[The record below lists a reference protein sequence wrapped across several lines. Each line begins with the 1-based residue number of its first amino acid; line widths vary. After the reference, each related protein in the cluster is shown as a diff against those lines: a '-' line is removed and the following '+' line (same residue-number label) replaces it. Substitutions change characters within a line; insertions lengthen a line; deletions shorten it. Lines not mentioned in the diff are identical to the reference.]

1 MHRIKPSLLLPRFI
15 PSSNIPLRRN
25 HDRCLNEV
33 GTMAFRLGSRSVVRF
48 SGPDTLKF
56 LQGLLT
62 NDVRRLG
69 EQVSEAER
77 TSNVPTPNVSFATV
91 PPMYAALLTPQ
102 GRFLYDFFLYR
113 PSRPEERFDATGCRP
128 GSDPNGE
135 FELFADVD
143 SQVLDEIIQTLKR

>member
-1 MHRIKPSLLLPRFI
+1 MASR
-15 PSSNIPLRRN
+15 LR
-25 HDRCLNEV
+25 
-33 GTMAFRLGSRSVVRF
+33 SRSVIRL

-69 EQVSEAER
+69 VTVGEAER
-77 TSNVPTPNVSFATV
+77 TSNVPTPNVSFGTA

-102 GRFLYDFFLYR
+102 GRFVYDFFLYR
-113 PSRPEERFDATGCRP
+113 PSRPGERLDPTGSAS
-128 GSDPNGE
+128 GSVPDGE

-143 SQVLDEIIQTLKR
+143 SQVLDDILQMLKR